1 MGFKCGIVG
10 LPNVGKST
18 LFNALTK
25 SSIPAENFPFCTI
38 EPNVG
43 KVPLPDPRLI
53 DLNNI
58 VETKKIIPA
67 SLDLVDIAGLVK
79 GASQGEGLG
88 NAFLSNIREMNALA
102 HVVRCFED
110 DNVTHVDGSIDPV
123 RDAEIINLELILA
136 DLDTVIKRLSKCEK
150 LIKTNDKNNKIEF
163 DLLKIIKEDL
173 DSGRL
178 INLEKFNDDDQQI
191 IKSFQL
197 LSSKPTF
204 YIANVS
210 DDEKSD
216 QKLKELTLFAEESGC
231 VVIPTCIK
239 IEQEIAVLE
248 DEERQEYLELME
260 MDEPV
265 LNKIIFKGYEILGLQ
280 TYFTAGP
287 QEIRAWTIKNNAT
300 APNAAGVIHTDF
312 ERGFIK
318 AEVIGFND
326 PESIDVDV
334 ENIELGQ
341 SIRLTEITLPEGAE
355 IPGLSDETDQ
365 MVISVNAP
373 KAVEEE
379 PEVLDAEEMADGES
393 DTESESNDEPEA
405 DSEGSEES

>member
-38 EPNVG
+38 EPNIG
-43 KVPLPDPRLI
+43 KVPLPDSRLVE
-53 DLNNI
+53 LNEI
-58 VETKKIIPA
+58 VNTKKIIPA

-110 DNVTHVDGSIDPV
+110 ENITHVDGSINPV

-136 DLDTVIKRLSKCEK
+136 DLETVMKRLAKCEK
-150 LIKTNDKNNKIEF
+150 LIKSNDKNNKLEH
-163 DLLKIIKEDL
+163 DLLLAIKNDLDAGNLINISKFTDEEKIIVK
-173 DSGRL
+173 G
-178 INLEKFNDDDQQI
+178 
-191 IKSFQL
+191 FQL

-204 YIANVS
+204 YIANIADNDS
-210 DDEKSD
+210 SNEMLNQLED
-216 QKLKELTLFAEESGC
+216 FAKKSGC
-231 VVIPTCIK
+231 IVVPTCIK
-239 IEQEIAVLE
+239 IEQEIALL
-248 DEERQEYLELME
+248 DESEKNEYLELLD

-265 LNKIIFKGYEILGLQ
+265 LNKIIFKGYELLGLQ

-287 QEIRAWTIKNNAT
+287 EEIRAWTIRSGSS
-300 APNAAGVIHTDF
+300 APNAAGIIHTDF

-318 AEVIGFND
+318 AEIIGYED
-326 PESIDVDV
+326 YVQC
-334 ENIELGQ
+334 G
-341 SIRLTEITLPEGAE
+341 
-355 IPGLSDETDQ
+355 
-365 MVISVNAP
+365 
-373 KAVEEE
+373 
-379 PEVLDAEEMADGES
+379 GES
-393 DTESESNDEPEA
+393 GAKEKGKLRL
-405 DSEGSEES
+405 EGKEYIVKDGDVIHFKFNV

>member
-1 MGFKCGIVG
+1 MGFKCGIIG

-43 KVPLPDPRLI
+43 KVPLPDQRLKR
-53 DLNNI
+53 LNDI
-58 VETKKIIPA
+58 VNSKKIIPA

-102 HVVRCFED
+102 HVVRCFD
-110 DNVTHVDGSIDPV
+110 DENITHVDGSIDPV
-123 RDAEIINLELILA
+123 RDAEIINLELIMS
-136 DLDTVIKRLSKCEK
+136 DLETVSKRLSKCEK
-150 LIKTNDKNNKIEF
+150 LIKTNDKKNKIEHAL
-163 DLLKIIKEDL
+163 LLKIKDDL
-173 DSGRL
+173 DQGKL
-178 INLEKFNDDDQQI
+178 INLDSFNKEEVTI
-191 IKSFQL
+191 IKGFQL

-204 YIANVS
+204 YIANIS
-210 DDEKSD
+210 DDGSSKD
-216 QKLKELTLFAEESGC
+216 ALNKLEVFATQSGNT
-231 VVIPTCIK
+231 VIPTSIK
-239 IEQEIAVLE
+239 MEQEIALLE
-248 DEERQEYLELME
+248 DEEKKEYLELMD

-287 QEIRAWTIKNNAT
+287 QEIRAWTIKKNAS

-318 AEVIGFND
+318 AEVISFDDYISCNG
-326 PESIDVDV
+326 
-334 ENIELGQ
+334 ELG
-341 SIRLTEITLPEGAE
+341 SKEKGKMRLEGKDYLVRD
-355 IPGLSDETDQ
+355 GD
-365 MVISVNAP
+365 VIHFKFNV
-373 KAVEEE
+373 
-379 PEVLDAEEMADGES
+379 
-393 DTESESNDEPEA
+393 
-405 DSEGSEES
+405 

>member
-248 DEERQEYLELME
+248 DGERQEYLELME

-326 PESIDVDV
+326 YISC
-334 ENIELGQ
+334 NGELGAKENGKL
-341 SIRLTEITLPEGAE
+341 RLEGKE
-355 IPGLSDETDQ
+355 YIVKDGD
-365 MVISVNAP
+365 VIHFKFNV
-373 KAVEEE
+373 
-379 PEVLDAEEMADGES
+379 
-393 DTESESNDEPEA
+393 
-405 DSEGSEES
+405 